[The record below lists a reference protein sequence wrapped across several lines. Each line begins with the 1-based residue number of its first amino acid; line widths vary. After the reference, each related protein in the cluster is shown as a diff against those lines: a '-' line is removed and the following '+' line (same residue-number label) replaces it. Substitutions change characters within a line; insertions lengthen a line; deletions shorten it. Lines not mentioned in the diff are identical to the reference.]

1 MQVFTLQQPGSTFPQ
16 QCCKPPPTTSL
27 TTSQTCKRRKYS
39 CLRSSASDH
48 ANLQQSILEN
58 QRADTCRSRRALGL
72 AALSTLPI
80 SALVQAGPASA
91 AADTLPPNSSPI
103 PEGEAFSIKEAD
115 VAQLSASERQV
126 YALNRRIQLQN
137 RVPPG
142 FPGFIRKG
150 FDVLV
155 VGDDYSTAPSGLIY
169 KDFQEGQG
177 PLPTEG
183 QEVVFH
189 YNGYNESGALIDSSY
204 RKGRPAQTRLGVAG
218 LIPGFE
224 EGVRGM
230 RIGQQRRIIVPPA
243 LGPPVGPSTFFS
255 AKQCEVFDVE
265 LLAIRS
271 CTRRQVAM
279 FSDVVCSDI

>member
-1 MQVFTLQQPGSTFPQ
+1 MRVGAH
-16 QCCKPPPTTSL
+16 
-27 TTSQTCKRRKYS
+27 
-39 CLRSSASDH
+39 ASDL
-48 ANLQQSILEN
+48 ANLQPVILEN
-58 QRADTCRSRRALGL
+58 QRAEDCSSSSSRRALGL

-80 SALVQAGPASA
+80 SALVQAGPVSA

-150 FDVLV
+150 FDLLV
-155 VGDDYSTAPSGLIY
+155 VGDDYSMTPSGLIY

-177 PLPTEG
+177 PMPMEG
-183 QEVVFH
+183 QEVLFH
-189 YNGYNESGALIDSSY
+189 YNGYNESGAIIDSSY

-224 EGVRGM
+224 EGIRGM

-271 CTRRQVAM
+271 CSRRQVAM
-279 FSDVVCSDI
+279 FSDVVCTDI